1 MSIEKSNCSASAEAP
16 HYIGLWQDMM
26 GKNSHPC
33 RVQWRKLAKTSSRI
47 RTLSCDRGL
56 MDLDTPILPS
66 TTGSQF
72 WTAFGMGHGKRL
84 TLTLAGFMGASL
96 SNVTV
101 IDRDY
106 RLCLLRSY
114 MQHRARTRQVQVSK
128 PTSIWNVQN
137 TLVSDERR
145 HLIIIL
151 LMSVID

>member
-1 MSIEKSNCSASAEAP
+1 MSIEKSNCSASAKAP

-106 RLCLLRSY
+106 RLCLLRSC
-114 MQHRARTRQVQVSK
+114 MQPRARTRQVQVCPSPRLYGMSK
-128 PTSIWNVQN
+128 
-137 TLVSDERR
+137 
-145 HLIIIL
+145 IL
-151 LMSVID
+151 LSRTKGGI